1 MSFFERNRQQ
11 LIDRGI
17 DPARLPPGQYYTDR
31 YPVLHVGDVPDIS
44 RDDFR
49 LRVFGEVERPTT
61 FTFADIEA
69 LGAIQETVDIHCVTK
84 WTKLDMQWKG
94 VRFADV
100 VNACGVLPTARF
112 VLEHAAYGYTTNVPL
127 ADCMRDDVLIAWE
140 HDGVP
145 LEAEHGGPVRMVI
158 PHLYFWKSAK
168 WLEGIELRAADQP
181 GFWEQN
187 GYHMYGDPFREQ
199 RFSGDS

>member
-1 MSFFERNRQQ
+1 MSFFERNRKQ
-11 LIDRGI
+11 LIEQGI
-17 DPARLPPGQYYTDR
+17 DPARLPPGQYHTER

-61 FTFADIEA
+61 FTFAD
-69 LGAIQETVDIHCVTK
+69 LVSFGAIDETVDIHCVTK
-84 WTKLDMQWKG
+84 WTKFDMRWKG
-94 VRFADV
+94 ARFADV
-100 VNACGVLPTARF
+100 VGSCGVLPSARF

-127 ADCMRDDVLIAWE
+127 ADCLRDDVLIAWE

-145 LEAEHGGPVRMVI
+145 LEPEHGGPVRMVV

-168 WLEGIELRAADQP
+168 WLEGIELRSTDQP
-181 GFWEQN
+181 GFWERN
-187 GYHMYGDPFREQ
+187 GYHSYGDPFLEQ
-199 RFSGDS
+199 RHTAD

>member
-11 LIDRGI
+11 LTDRGI
-17 DPARLPPGQYYTDR
+17 DPARLPPGQYYTER

-61 FTFADIEA
+61 FTFADLAA
-69 LGAIQETVDIHCVTK
+69 LGAIEETVDIHCVTK

-100 VNACGVLPTARF
+100 VKACGVLPSARF

-127 ADCMRDDVLIAWE
+127 VDCMRSDVLLAWE
-140 HDGVP
+140 HDGVA
-145 LEAEHGGPVRMVI
+145 LEPEHGGPVRMVI
-158 PHLYFWKSAK
+158 PQLYFWKSAK
-168 WLEGIELRAADQP
+168 WLEGIELRPTDQA

-187 GYHMYGDPFREQ
+187 GYHMYGDPFLEQ
-199 RFSGDS
+199 RHTGA

>member
-17 DPARLPPGQYYTDR
+17 DPERLPPGQYHTDR

-44 RDDFR
+44 RADFR

-61 FTFADIEA
+61 FTFADLEA
-69 LGAIQETVDIHCVTK
+69 FSPIDETVDIHCVTK
-84 WTKLDMQWKG
+84 WTKLDMRWKG

-100 VNACGVLPTARF
+100 VGACGVLPRARF

-127 ADCMRDDVLIAWE
+127 ADCMRDDVLLAWE
-140 HDGVP
+140 HDGVA
-145 LEAEHGGPVRMVI
+145 LEPEHGGPVRMVI

-168 WLEGIELRAADQP
+168 WLEGIELRATDQA

-187 GYHMYGDPFREQ
+187 GYHMYGDPFLEQ
-199 RFSGDS
+199 RFSAD

>member
-1 MSFFERNRQQ
+1 MSFFERNRKA
-11 LIDRGI
+11 LIERGI
-17 DPARLPPGQYYTDR
+17 DPARLPPGQYHTER
-31 YPVLHVGDVPDIS
+31 YPILHVGDVPDIS
-44 RDDFR
+44 RDGFR

-61 FTFADIEA
+61 FTFADLLA
-69 LGAIQETVDIHCVTK
+69 LGAVDETVDIHCVTK

-94 VRFADV
+94 VRFRDV
-100 VNACGVLPTARF
+100 VNECGVLPSARF

-140 HDGVP
+140 HDGVA
-145 LEAEHGGPVRMVI
+145 LEPEHGGPVRMVI

-168 WLEGIELRAADQP
+168 WLEGIELRAADQA

-187 GYHMYGDPFREQ
+187 GYHMYGDPFLEQ
-199 RFSGDS
+199 RHTSG